1 MGVITIS
8 INDRIENILRK
19 IARTRF
25 KKRKGYISMA
35 ITEALEEWASK
46 KENDIISKSLKL
58 LEEGIEMGKLKTK
71 REDWHAR

>member
-58 LEEGIEMGKLKTK
+58 LE
-71 REDWHAR
+71 